1 MISPELL
8 NSIQLFRDLPQD
20 LSNEIRQQVRM
31 REFRRKEFV
40 LHRGSQGD
48 ALLMLFTGRLQVIAS
63 SESGKEVGINIIE
76 PGDCF
81 GEIALIDGGTRSASV
96 IAMTTSMVGFLPKA
110 EALWLFRHNPL
121 VAERIQRRLC
131 ATIRKEIHYRS
142 SLGGSKAFTR
152 IYALLL
158 EGQKAIAAGSQAA
171 LEDLPTQQ
179 SLASM
184 ANVSRETVSRAVG
197 ALAKAGIIRKDAR
210 RIVVVEPSLLTRLAQ
225 GELDVS
231 HLPLDAPP
239 RPRIAAPERIAAQA
253 TVVIRRTKGS
263 GQDE

>member
-1 MISPELL
+1 MISLELL
-8 NSIQLFRDLPQD
+8 NSIQLFRDLP
-20 LSNEIRQQVRM
+20 LELTEEIRQQVRM
-31 REFRRKEFV
+31 REFRRREFV
-40 LHRGSQGD
+40 LHRGGQAD

-76 PGDCF
+76 PSDCF

-96 IAMTTSMVGFLPKA
+96 IAMTNSMVGFLPKA
-110 EALWLFRHNPL
+110 EALWLFRNNPL

-158 EGQKAIAAGSQAA
+158 EGQKAIATGTQTA

-184 ANVSRETVSRAVG
+184 ANVSRETVSRAIG
-197 ALAKAGIIRKDAR
+197 ALAKAGVIRKDAR
-210 RIVVVEPSLLTRLAQ
+210 RIVVIEPALLTRLAQ
-225 GELDVS
+225 GEVGVTD
-231 HLPLDAPP
+231 LPTEPVP
-239 RPRIAAPERIAAQA
+239 RPRQPSAAPSTT
-253 TVVIRRTKGS
+253 TVVIRRAPQTS
-263 GQDE
+263 GAID